1 MLSRRTRVGP
11 KGQAVIP
18 KAVRDK
24 VGLRPGDEVEVHEER
39 GKVIM
44 EPVRRSDPLNEIL
57 TAVPN
62 KKQAPKNI
70 DWNAEYRSQFG

>member
-1 MLSRRTRVGP
+1 MGP

-18 KAVRDK
+18 KSVREK
-24 VGLRPGDEVEVHEER
+24 VGIRPGDEVEVHEEQ

-44 EPVRRSDPLNEIL
+44 EPVHRGDSLRDLL
-57 TAVPN
+57 RAVP
-62 KKQAPKNI
+62 KKKPQPKHV